1 MTNSAHYIILHYI
14 SNAVLMH
21 AKKEVSNY
29 MKLSHDSIKPIYI
42 QIAEG
47 IEDDILDDILI
58 ENKQAYSQYQIAKQ
72 FNINPATAAKGINLL
87 VHEGILY
94 KKRGMGMHV
103 SEGAKEMIQV
113 KKRKKENF
121 YSTMLKKSLL
131 IEAKKIGIS
140 KEEILDRINQMI
152 DVQ

>member
-1 MTNSAHYIILHYI
+1 
-14 SNAVLMH
+14 MH

-113 KKRKKENF
+113 KRKENF
-121 YSTMLKKSLL
+121 YSTMLKKS
-131 IEAKKIGIS
+131 S
-140 KEEILDRINQMI
+140 Y
-152 DVQ
+152 